1 MKRKVLV
8 IGALGRIGSSV
19 APTLFEEFD
28 VRLIDCKS
36 GTLCGQ
42 PVEAVDITDY
52 NAISSAMEG
61 VDCVIHLAIASAR
74 AIFGSDTKY
83 EREFGDEYRQYS
95 NACIDVNVRG
105 TFNIF
110 EAARVHGV
118 KRIVY
123 ASSLTVLMGA
133 KAPTTNDDMPRTPSN
148 FYSVTKLWGEE
159 LGALYSR
166 VHGMEVICLRLGTPH
181 PQPQAEKYQQW
192 LKSPAGK
199 RTFVTY
205 EDLAGAFRQALVAE
219 GVKYGAYTVVS
230 DAEGMI
236 YRFEKAQEFGWQPQH
251 VVHQD
256 GTYTLRETGSGQA

>member
-8 IGALGRIGSSV
+8 VGALGRIGSSI

-28 VRLIDCKS
+28 VRLIDCRTGS
-36 GTLCGQ
+36 LCGK

-52 NAISSAMEG
+52 NAIASVMEG

-74 AIFGSDTKY
+74 AIFGDDVRY
-83 EREFGDEYRQYS
+83 ETELGDEYRQYS
-95 NACIDVNVRG
+95 NACIEVNVRG
-105 TFNIF
+105 TFNVF

-118 KRIVY
+118 KRFVY
-123 ASSLTVLMGA
+123 ASSLTVLMGGRPE
-133 KAPTTNDDMPRTPSN
+133 KTSDDMPRKPSN

-166 VHGMEVICLRLGTPH
+166 VHGMEVLCLRLGTPH
-181 PQPQAEKYQQW
+181 PQPEAEKYEVW
-192 LKSPAGK
+192 LKAPAGR

-205 EDLAGAFRQALVAE
+205 EDLAGAIRQALVVE
-219 GVKYGAYTVVS
+219 GVQYGAYTVVS

-236 YRFEKAQEFGWQPQH
+236 YGFEKAKEFGWQPKH
-251 VVHQD
+251 IIHQD
-256 GTYTLRETGSGQA
+256 GTYSLRDAASAKD